1 MDKETVK
8 AIEMRGVVHNASKLS
23 VADGQMEDLV
33 NLRFKDGSWRTTG
46 DGRHVFT
53 MGKIVGDV
61 AGTTEQYS
69 QLYVHTNVY
78 RHILGVRDGSLWW
91 FGDISAEGV
100 FSAREVALEIA
111 KVKGDLYLCQT
122 GHLLTIIDEAGF
134 QYAMYKTSAG
144 DYVLLN
150 PDTNGEQSDR
160 GYYPFGQIH
169 FNYTPA
175 EGDGDGV
182 ITVDKTGEDG
192 WAEWENPFEL
202 NNNVVVGFGGIKT
215 RLTDY
220 VPGESLD
227 DCYKTLHNEM
237 VSIYGRM
244 REKNHF
250 TDPFLV
256 CAAIKL
262 YDGSYLYASAPTLIF
277 PYQQTYNTAKNGG
290 ARSVVRDGANKHY
303 TGDRYEYDK
312 IVMDDL
318 GAVPNGFIR
327 DFSVEKKIERFRPG
341 GPYDYEGSVHGWPKD
356 TNVYITNEKGVISVS
371 TIQQDVSQGDHAR
384 QGGDDV
390 FGAFRNGMCYGE
402 AYVFQPGGSLVSVIP
417 GSPWKRAWHFQVR
430 GADLCV
436 SIEQGLI
443 DTITENNDIFKSL
456 CIFVTP
462 QSSVYEMDKD
472 EDDIENPYGHTN
484 LSCDAGFVGTIKAY
498 PGGAG
503 SGTDCS
509 VHVNVANQ
517 VYCPNRRTDEA
528 IYDELLHSQFYLLKE
543 YDVNELQIL
552 LNNPVVDLS
561 AYEDTN
567 ILRDITTQEVLQVE
581 SSGRYTYIPQVQ
593 YNYNGR
599 LHIANYKQYQFHGYP
614 LDTFHLHNHCLRYK
628 YGSWYKHTLRNLEG
642 YHDETLSAP
651 REEITAIVGEASASD
666 KQLVEQLVSEREA
679 VYAYVETS
687 IETSNGVQV
696 VSRYIPLALQRTFA
710 DGTEGVDFIESLNPI
725 LSFPDNRAKK
735 MRIRLCRFDFN
746 TDSHADENA
755 RTWLDYDATYELTIH
770 LYLNM
775 AYYRHWNAGSILQ
788 PLLPQ
793 PGQAVDIDSSRD
805 FLFET
810 EAMPERPTEQNV
822 EEVISNGLKVSS
834 TNNPLYFPVET
845 TYQVGSSEI
854 VAMMS
859 NAVAV
864 GTGQTG
870 AAPLYVFCK
879 DGVYAMFVDTSGE
892 MAYQNS
898 RIIARDVCNNA
909 KSVTAVD
916 NGVVFTTDRGL
927 MEMVGEQVQEL
938 GQPLEGDWVQFT
950 TKGNKDYSL
959 VARNAF
965 FHKQIGGFAEDDI
978 GNNDAMTH
986 TDFLTYLR
994 GAIIDYNHNEYELI
1008 VSNPEYYYSYVL
1020 DKRGDW
1026 SRRDIHA
1033 SEFVNNYPTS
1043 YRVDNGRWYQV
1054 DEESDKEN
1062 GFFAMS
1068 HVVKLD
1074 SVGFKGMHRIVARG
1088 YFETESKKYYIQKE
1102 TPGEEAGDKYE
1113 QAIVVSGWSTVSSL
1127 TEYSRTIR
1135 EVLYSQSI
1143 GTANYERTLNIHFGE
1158 MNVNGTD
1165 VVLRCVEGCEIDTS
1179 ADNYARVVLRVL
1191 RKGRDG
1197 RTSTEVWK
1205 HSWEATA
1212 IEAEGITIGGVGSFA
1227 SRSAREA
1234 RNGIYYAADGNGHI
1248 VTLTLEAEVKMHI
1261 PQEEEKPLAEFDF
1274 GVDSV
1279 ASTSEMIA
1287 MANVQSNYN
1296 GWGIPGVGMSISPT
1310 YNFTDSHKTYLP
1322 DPEKSDG
1329 DLILRERV
1337 RELVIQKGEYAKVR
1351 FTVPAALGV
1360 TANSTVIYGSVQQ
1373 TRYLGNL
1380 PLTSI
1385 TNPGSVSLS
1394 FGGMTIQYANQ
1405 TRYAGT
1411 LYEDVTW
1418 TEDETTYRTSYVKT
1432 NNLTF
1437 QKLSTDI
1444 NNNTTY
1450 EVELPAGTYR
1460 LKANGSVVAS
1470 NNRLGDGA
1478 LARYVTL
1485 TFGMPN
1491 ITFHCAV
1498 YKDAR
1503 GKAELS
1509 AADNSSSIQFAN
1521 GEVSGRV
1528 DLLNG
1533 YTYEDG
1539 TQSYPYYFDSAQ
1551 RSILIHGE
1559 EGDGVVFNDPPEGL
1573 VTPTGE
1579 DDKVSFTIADGY
1591 TGTLNLKMHGSDDG
1605 LDVSLQSSG
1614 TSSSFVPDEA
1624 RSNEAGTCRFML
1636 LRQDKTG
1643 IMDIAPYYELVGE
1656 DAYTL
1661 PNQYDGTTIS
1671 VTLESGTYYLA
1682 FRIDGRVQ
1690 WYKSSDKTDFEKAK
1704 FNMSVGMTIEGSIIA
1719 LTKPLN
1725 TAYKYGMGVTYKQG
1739 KGDEA
1744 VEVDTAGTLY
1754 LSYKGM
1760 TPPTWV
1766 DVLDESRSVI
1776 AVVGLYVFGSYD
1788 GRKWVCLGHREKRG
1802 TFTDIGAL
1810 VERTDCRFF
1819 RFVLAGQVS
1828 KDSRLDYFEV
1838 SSLASKLSGKIR

>member
-1 MDKETVK
+1 MDKETVT
-8 AIEMRGVVHNASKLS
+8 AIEMRGIVHNASKLS
-23 VADGQMEDLV
+23 VEDGQMEDLV

-46 DGRHVFT
+46 DGKHVFT
-53 MGKIVGDV
+53 MGKIAGDV

-78 RHILGVRDGSLWW
+78 RHILGVRNGSLWW
-91 FGDISAEGV
+91 FGNIDAEGV
-100 FSAREVALEIA
+100 FSAQVPAVEVA

-150 PDTNGEQSDR
+150 PDTNGQQSDR

-182 ITVDKTGEDG
+182 ITVDKTGEEG
-192 WAEWENPFEL
+192 WEEWGNAFDYGSGGEVIGI
-202 NNNVVVGFGGIKT
+202 NNGNKGVLVDV
-215 RLTDY
+215 

-256 CAAIKL
+256 CTAIKL
-262 YDGSYLYASAPTLIF
+262 YDGSYLYASVPTLIF

-290 ARSVVRDGANKHY
+290 ARSVVHETEQNY
-303 TGDRYEYDK
+303 YEENRYKYDK
-312 IVMDDL
+312 LITDDL
-318 GAVPNGFIR
+318 GAVPDGMIR
-327 DFSVEKKIERFRPG
+327 DLSGVEEINYSMNGVGGFKGTVACKLKATNTYVTTEKSKTHPER
-341 GPYDYEGSVHGWPKD
+341 
-356 TNVYITNEKGVISVS
+356 
-371 TIQQDVSQGDHAR
+371 QHAR

-390 FGAFRNGMCYGE
+390 FGAFRNGIYAGHTSIL
-402 AYVFQPGGSLVSVIP
+402 FNSGIP
-417 GSPWKRAWHFQVR
+417 IQDYHNAWHFQVR

-436 SIEQGLI
+436 SIEQELI
-443 DTITENNDIFKSL
+443 DIIMENNDIFKSL

-462 QSSVYEMDKD
+462 QSSVYEMDRD
-472 EDDIENPYGHTN
+472 VDNIDHPYGHTN
-484 LSCDAGFVGTIKAY
+484 ISLDAGWVGEVTH
-498 PGGAG
+498 GGV
-503 SGTDCS
+503 DYS
-509 VHVNVANQ
+509 VWMSAANH

-528 IYDELLHSQFYLLKE
+528 IHDELLHSQFYLLKE
-543 YDVNELQIL
+543 YDVNGLQVL

-567 ILRDITTQEVLQVE
+567 ILRDITTQETLQVE
-581 SSGRYTYIPQVQ
+581 SSGRYTYIPKVQ

-614 LDTFHLHNHCLRYK
+614 LETFHLHNHCLRYAS
-628 YGSWYKHTLRNLEG
+628 GSWYKHTLRNLVG

-651 REEITAIVGEASASD
+651 REEIAAVVGAASASD
-666 KQLVEQLVSEREA
+666 RQLVEQLVSERDA
-679 VYAYVETS
+679 VWAYVETN
-687 IETSNGVQV
+687 ITTNNGVQV
-696 VSRYIPLALQRTFA
+696 VSRYIPLALRRTFA
-710 DGTEGVDFIESLNPI
+710 DSTEGVDFIESLNPI
-725 LSFPDNRAKK
+725 LSFPDNRATK

-746 TDSHADENA
+746 TDYADEDA
-755 RTWLDYDATYELTIH
+755 RTWLDYDTTYELTAH
-770 LYLNM
+770 SYLNM

-793 PGQAVDIDSSRD
+793 PGQAVNIDSGRD

-810 EAMPERPTEQNV
+810 EAMPVRPEEQNV

-965 FHKQIGGFAEDDI
+965 HHRQIGGFMEDPD
-978 GNNDAMTH
+978 GNDDAMTH

-1008 VSNPEYYYSYVL
+1008 VSNPSYYYSYVL
-1020 DKRGDW
+1020 DRRGDW

-1033 SEFVNNYPTS
+1033 DEFVNNYPTS

-1074 SVGFKGMHRIVARG
+1074 SVGFKGMHRLVARG
-1088 YFETESKKYYIQKE
+1088 YFETESKKYYKQEERANEEVSKDY
-1102 TPGEEAGDKYE
+1102 GEV
-1113 QAIVVSGWSTVSSL
+1113 AITISGWSAISSL
-1127 TEYSRTIR
+1127 AEYSRTIR
-1135 EVLYSQSI
+1135 ETLYSQSI
-1143 GTANYERTLNIHFGE
+1143 EMATYERTLNISFGATAKG
-1158 MNVNGTD
+1158 VD
-1165 VVLRCVEGCEIDTS
+1165 VVLRCAEGCEIDTS

-1197 RTSTEVWK
+1197 RTTMEVLRHEWA
-1205 HSWEATA
+1205 ATA
-1212 IEAEGITIGGVGSFA
+1212 IEAGGITIGGVGGFA

-1234 RNGIYYAADGNGHI
+1234 VSGVDVVVDGNGHI

-1274 GVDSV
+1274 GVASV
-1279 ASTSEMIA
+1279 AETMSATA
-1287 MANVQSNYN
+1287 MAAVKSDYN
-1296 GWGIPGVGMSISPT
+1296 GWGIPGVAMGINPT

-1322 DPEKSDG
+1322 DPKKSDS
-1329 DLILRERV
+1329 DLVLREQV
-1337 RELVIQKGEYAKVR
+1337 RELVIPDGEYAKVR

-1360 TANSTVIYGSVQQ
+1360 TANSTVIYGSVQKTQ
-1373 TRYLGNL
+1373 YVGSL

-1385 TNPGSVSLS
+1385 NNPGSASLS
-1394 FGGMTIQYANQ
+1394 FGGMTIQYTNQ
-1405 TRYAGT
+1405 ARYAGT

-1418 TEDETTYRTSYVKT
+1418 KEDETTYRTSYVKT
-1432 NNLTF
+1432 GSLTL
-1437 QKLSTDI
+1437 QKLSTDA

-1460 LKANGSVVAS
+1460 LRMNGSVVVS
-1470 NNRLGDGA
+1470 NNRLGEGA
-1478 LARYVTL
+1478 FARYVTL
-1485 TFGMPN
+1485 TPAMPDVA
-1491 ITFHCAV
+1491 FHCAV
-1498 YKDAR
+1498 YEDAR

-1509 AADNSSSIQFAN
+1509 AADNDSVIEFAN
-1521 GEVSGRV
+1521 GQVDGRV
-1528 DLLNG
+1528 DLLSG

-1551 RSILIHGE
+1551 CSILIHGE
-1559 EGDGVVFNDPPEGL
+1559 EGDGVTFNDPPEGL
-1573 VTPTGE
+1573 VTPTGA
-1579 DDKVSFTIADGY
+1579 DDKVSFTIAEGY
-1591 TGTLNLKMHGSDDG
+1591 TGTLNLKMYGSDDG
-1605 LDVSLQSSG
+1605 LDVSLRSSG
-1614 TSSSFVPDEA
+1614 TSSSFAADNDKA

-1636 LRQDKTG
+1636 LRQNATG
-1643 IMDIAPYYELVGE
+1643 IMDLTPYYELVGE
-1656 DAYTL
+1656 DAYKL
-1661 PNQYDGTTIS
+1661 PNQYDGATIS

-1690 WYKSSDKTDFEKAK
+1690 WYKSSDKTDFEKAE
-1704 FNMSVGMTIEGSIIA
+1704 FAMSVGMTIAGSIIA
-1719 LTKPLN
+1719 LKKPLG
-1725 TAYKYGMGVTYKQG
+1725 TAYTYGLGVTYKQG
-1739 KGDEA
+1739 ENK
-1744 VEVDTAGTLY
+1744 VHSAGRLQ
-1754 LSYKGM
+1754 LSSTG
-1760 TPPTWV
+1760 TPPPTWV

-1788 GRKWVCLGHREKRG
+1788 GRKWVCLGHREKKG

-1828 KDSRLDYFEV
+1828 KDSRLDYFEI
-1838 SSLASKLSGKIR
+1838 SSRASKLSGKIR